1 MDAAP
6 TVIPD
11 EAVDEYDDVR
21 EDYGSE
27 GSDEDDA
34 WDVCAVPSLFTTP
47 STRRV
52 FRVQR
57 VGRVG
62 GNHRPSFEYF
72 GCVVEPTS
80 RGADRALD
88 TADTVVERDLTL
100 CLRYEPP
107 SPKFKQQCPHSASY
121 RLKVSRGS
129 EFLYSTRGMQSTL
142 TCDRKALV
150 AVWGNLE
157 LAFVEAA
164 HLSGFLHALKYVEV
178 VNAEVVDAAATP
190 SAMTTPPAAPV
201 LALPAPAVA
210 PHRRVQR
217 LLGVWRANAQR
228 AWQRAPPGVRLV
240 ATGATALVCVAA
252 LRSRR

>member
-1 MDAAP
+1 MARGRQ
-6 TVIPD
+6 
-11 EAVDEYDDVR
+11 AVDEYDDVR

-100 CLRYEPP
+100 CLRCVRRE
-107 SPKFKQQCPHSASY
+107 
-121 RLKVSRGS
+121 
-129 EFLYSTRGMQSTL
+129 E
-142 TCDRKALV
+142 
-150 AVWGNLE
+150 
-157 LAFVEAA
+157 
-164 HLSGFLHALKYVEV
+164 
-178 VNAEVVDAAATP
+178 
-190 SAMTTPPAAPV
+190 
-201 LALPAPAVA
+201 
-210 PHRRVQR
+210 RRV
-217 LLGVWRANAQR
+217 
-228 AWQRAPPGVRLV
+228 
-240 ATGATALVCVAA
+240 
-252 LRSRR
+252 RRRWWGGS